1 MTASDILRSARP
13 DVTVDLMRR
22 TGLDDA
28 MLVRPKNEVLFF
40 AVRAC
45 SLINPVAATLSR
57 E

>member
-45 SLINPVAATLSR
+45 SLINTVAATLSR